1 MTYSDVLQN
10 AKKTIK
16 NCRVCPECNGLACGN
31 LMPGPGSKAPG
42 NGANVNWK
50 AWQEIRLNMDTFVS
64 HAPVDTSGKLFGREY
79 SIPLIAG
86 PIGSLLQYSDTDVT
100 VPYNDGVMEAA
111 AECGFLASFGDGLA
125 GETLPGALA
134 SMEKHPAGVIP
145 VLNPLPNETII
156 RNMAMFEQSSALA
169 LAVVVDSAG
178 LFHWKGKDG
187 GASSKTIEDLV
198 SEATVA
204 IGEKISVRRFVRYQT
219 EGVVDAY
226 IHLGGKVGVLVE
238 VATDEKGKESDEVK
252 QFAHDLA
259 LQIAA
264 AKPDAVRREE
274 VDPEKLNKEREIQR
288 AKFLEEGKPEKI
300 VDRIVDGQI
309 EKYYKDVVL
318 LDQQFVKD
326 GDKTIKGLMAEV
338 SKQTGAPL
346 DIVRFARFER
356 GEGIEK
362 RKDDLAGEIAAMMK

>member
-1 MTYSDVLQN
+1 MAQITAALVKELRERTNAGMMDCKKALVASEGDMDKAIDWLREKGLAQA
-10 AKKTIK
+10 AKKASRI
-16 NCRVCPECNGLACGN
+16 
-31 LMPGPGSKAPG
+31 
-42 NGANVNWK
+42 
-50 AWQEIRLNMDTFVS
+50 
-64 HAPVDTSGKLFGREY
+64 
-79 SIPLIAG
+79 
-86 PIGSLLQYSDTDVT
+86 
-100 VPYNDGVMEAA
+100 A
-111 AECGFLASFGDGLA
+111 AEGVVTKYLSPCGCTGVIVEVNCETDFVAKTDNFLAFANNVAKHIAKANPADVD
-125 GETLPGALA
+125 AL
-134 SMEKHPAGVIP
+134 
-145 VLNPLPNETII
+145 
-156 RNMAMFEQSSALA
+156 MAQKF
-169 LAVVVDSAG
+169 VD
-178 LFHWKGKDG
+178 DE
-187 GASSKTIEDLV
+187 SKTIEDLV

-238 VATDEKGKESDEVK
+238 VATDEKGKESDDVK

-264 AKPDAVRREE
+264 AKPEAVRREE

-338 SKQTGAPL
+338 SKQVGAPL

>member
-1 MTYSDVLQN
+1 MAEVTAALVKELRERTNAGMMDCKKALVASEGDMDKAIDWLREKGLAQA
-10 AKKTIK
+10 AKKASRI
-16 NCRVCPECNGLACGN
+16 
-31 LMPGPGSKAPG
+31 
-42 NGANVNWK
+42 
-50 AWQEIRLNMDTFVS
+50 
-64 HAPVDTSGKLFGREY
+64 
-79 SIPLIAG
+79 
-86 PIGSLLQYSDTDVT
+86 
-100 VPYNDGVMEAA
+100 A
-111 AECGFLASFGDGLA
+111 AEGVVTKYLTPCGC
-125 GETLPGALA
+125 T
-134 SMEKHPAGVIP
+134 GVI
-145 VLNPLPNETII
+145 VEVNCETDFVAKTDNFQAFANNVAKHIAKANPADVDAL
-156 RNMAMFEQSSALA
+156 MAQKF
-169 LAVVVDSAG
+169 VD
-178 LFHWKGKDG
+178 DE
-187 GASSKTIEDLV
+187 SKSIEDLV

-204 IGEKISVRRFVRYQT
+204 IGEKISVRRFVRYKT
-219 EGVVDAY
+219 EGIVDAY

-238 VATDEKGKESDEVK
+238 VATDEKGKESEEVK

-264 AKPDAVRREE
+264 AKPEAVRREE

-326 GDKTIKGLMAEV
+326 GDKTIKGLMAEI
-338 SKQTGAPL
+338 SKKVGAPI